1 MFNLLIE
8 GGLLFMLP
16 LALMLLANLAIISFA
31 LINKV
36 SNKEIHPVTFEIIK
50 HIGLL
55 AFVWGIF
62 GTMTGLYAAFSDLSA
77 MTEALPF
84 PVIMG
89 GLKVALITA
98 LFGSIIFII
107 SMSAYLGLRWMTK
120 KS

>member
-1 MFNLLIE
+1 
-8 GGLLFMLP
+8 MLP
-16 LALMLLANLAIISFA
+16 LALMLLANLAIIAFA
-31 LINKV
+31 LINKM
-36 SNKEIHPVTFEIIK
+36 SNKEIHPVILEFIK

-62 GTMTGLYAAFSDLSA
+62 GTMVGLYEAFSDLSR

-107 SMSAYLGLRWMTK
+107 SMLAYLALRWMSK
-120 KS
+120 KQ